1 MYKDR
6 VRNAR
11 TNIAFNLARDLTRA
25 SYRSISIT
33 EKNQEKHGLSVEWGR
48 DLMTNGMEKTD
59 MLNAFFALISTS
71 KTCLHKGL

>member
-33 EKNQEKHGLSVEWGR
+33 EKTKKNMDSV
-48 DLMTNGMEKTD
+48 LNGEGT
-59 MLNAFFALISTS
+59 
-71 KTCLHKGL
+71 